1 MLGLNY
7 IHKQSIVHR
16 DIKPENILLVSDDV
30 NNFEIK
36 IADFGFA

>member
-16 DIKPENILLVSDDV
+16 DIKPENILLVSDDI